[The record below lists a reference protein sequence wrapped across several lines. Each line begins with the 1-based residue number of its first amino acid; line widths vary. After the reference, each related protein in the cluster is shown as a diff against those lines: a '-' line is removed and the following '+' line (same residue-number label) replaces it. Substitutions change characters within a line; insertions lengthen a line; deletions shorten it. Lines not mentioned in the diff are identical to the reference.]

1 MGESFIVGDELNG
14 LDFTAFN
21 SVKPKSKK
29 AIMLAYEQGKLE
41 FCKFLFKMGL
51 DPNNRI
57 ITPMLFAC
65 KSGNLELR

>member
-1 MGESFIVGDELNG
+1 
-14 LDFTAFN
+14 